1 MAPAVP
7 RKTPWTTHLEFQL
20 VFDRL
25 FASDANPLLQLDA
38 IHRINV
44 WLDRGS
50 CPHAVESTAAILSL
64 VLRDAAP
71 STSLSGAAV
80 SDADLRLSYAMAI
93 VRFVNS
99 LVDPLQTA
107 YFARSIASLAAQI
120 GLPLWFVELRHQAT
134 HEDLPRLA
142 VLRDAA
148 RQALDWLYTNYWLP
162 TLTSFT
168 SATSLDPLASLPP
181 LPLDA
186 LRPHLLTTYKSLL
199 KSSTRDASLVGRLR
213 ADVQKCYRD
222 VERWVAENALG
233 GGPRGAMAEKARE
246 RALEGVAEVLWAE
259 GGLVPLAKKKR
270 PTARSP
276 ALPADLLAVWLP
288 LLTHLDDTYDGTFV
302 PLLMRHGID
311 LLTSGVELERSYVAC
326 VVAWLVELLRDAPIE
341 PAPGALD
348 DEDEDEDVSASI
360 TSVVK
365 ACLLAR
371 TGPALALMDT
381 LLASRTAEGN
391 GVGEPVPAAAAAAL
405 ALQARIAPLVH
416 LARAQLAAS
425 SPNGGDFARPLA
437 AADAQSALDALDARL
452 AAVAAPAPAPAP
464 GPSPAPAPGPHP
476 PPGPA
481 PARAPAPLTVHVHRT
496 LLLRR
501 AWTRDQLAAYL
512 ATWSAAHS
520 FNAKHNPP
528 AGGAEAERDPHGQ
541 ETARGTDVVDVFLKQ
556 LDDAGLGLDE
566 GETVDVAWEVG
577 VVMGRKKKAD

>member
-7 RKTPWTTHLEFQL
+7 RKTPWAIYQEFQL

-25 FASDANPLLQLDA
+25 FASDANPQLQLDA

-44 WLDRGS
+44 WLDRGG

-71 STSLSGAAV
+71 STSLTGAAV
-80 SDADLRLSYAMAI
+80 SDAELRLSYAMAI

-148 RQALDWLYTNYWLP
+148 RQALDWLYTHYWLP

-168 SATSLDPLASLPP
+168 SSSSLDPLASLPP
-181 LPLDA
+181 LPLSTI
-186 LRPHLLTTYKSLL
+186 RPLLTSYKSLL
-199 KSSTRDASLVGRLR
+199 KSSTRDASLAGRLR

-246 RALEGVAEVLWAE
+246 RALEGVAEVLWTE

-270 PTARSP
+270 PTPRAP
-276 ALPADLLAVWLP
+276 ALPSDLLAVWLP
-288 LLTHLDDTYDGTFV
+288 LLSHLDTTYDGFFL
-302 PLLMRHGID
+302 PLLIRQGID
-311 LLTSGVELERSYVAC
+311 LLTTGTELERSYVAC
-326 VVAWLVELLRDAPIE
+326 VAAWLVELLKDAPVE
-341 PAPGALD
+341 PTAGVEDDDD
-348 DEDEDEDVSASI
+348 DEAEVGNSV

-371 TGPALALMDT
+371 TGPALTLLDA
-381 LLASRTAEGN
+381 LLASRTDGEGAD
-391 GVGEPVPAAAAAAL
+391 PAAQAL
-405 ALQARIAPLVH
+405 KARTAPLVQ
-416 LARAQLAAS
+416 LARAQVQT
-425 SPNGGDFARPLA
+425 NGGGDFAQPLSA
-437 AADAQSALDALDARL
+437 SDAQSALDAFDARL
-452 AAVAAPAPAPAP
+452 SARASAAPAPAP
-464 GPSPAPAPGPHP
+464 G
-476 PPGPA
+476 
-481 PARAPAPLTVHVHRT
+481 V
-496 LLLRR
+496 
-501 AWTRDQLAAYL
+501 
-512 ATWSAAHS
+512 AHEES
-520 FNAKHNPP
+520 MAVDDACEEDLNGA
-528 AGGAEAERDPHGQ
+528 AEAEWPPRVQGWK
-541 ETARGTDVVDVFLKQ
+541 ARPVGWLPRGGVLA
-556 LDDAGLGLDE
+556 LDLPAA
-566 GETVDVAWEVG
+566 VAV
-577 VVMGRKKKAD
+577 A